1 MREVICGFVLGALS
15 GGLATVLALRFLR
28 WLAERS
34 RAGGIDDG
42 WSMD

>member
-1 MREVICGFVLGALS
+1 MREVMCAFVLGGIS
-15 GGLATVLALRFLR
+15 GWAATVLALRFSR